1 MVVGTRRRP
10 RVIEARTTAA
20 EVVHPFRAHTGTI
33 LLAGLLGVG
42 YEDCEDANDD
52 LKGERHDDQRD
63 DRRVE
68 SAMII
73 VT

>member
-1 MVVGTRRRP
+1 M
-10 RVIEARTTAA
+10 
-20 EVVHPFRAHTGTI
+20 
-33 LLAGLLGVG
+33 G
-42 YEDCEDANDD
+42 YEDCEDTNDD

>member
-10 RVIEARTTAA
+10 RVIEARTTAT
-20 EVVHPFRAHTGTI
+20 EVVHLFRAHASTI
-33 LLAGLLGVG
+33 LLVGLLSVG

-52 LKGERHDDQRD
+52 LKGKRHDDQCD